1 MRLLSRWGAELGAAA
16 MTVAACSAVVATY
29 GTYNQTWDEPLH
41 MVAGLEWL
49 ERGRYTWEP
58 LHPPLAR
65 VLIAVGPRLGGARLD
80 AEPNPWTQGN
90 RILGAGEHYTRTLAL
105 ARAGVLPFLVLAAA
119 GVFLAGRRAAGAGG
133 GLLAVLLFV
142 TVPPVLAHAG
152 LATTDL
158 ALAAG
163 TVVSFVAF
171 LRWREEPTLAR
182 ALSLGA
188 ALGGT
193 ILTKFS
199 SLLFLPV
206 TLAAAAIVPAGGGF
220 PSTRSDRI
228 RALRPV
234 WIAAIAVIWLGY
246 RFDIGPVLGP
256 EADDSERST
265 ITHIAEMPIYPAPA
279 LLQGIAAYAGQ
290 SAGGRKAF
298 FLGERGREGWW
309 LFFPTLL
316 ALKSPIPL
324 LLFASVGAGALV
336 AGRRDPRS
344 RPGLAAGLA
353 AAGIL
358 MTLLPS
364 RVNIGLR
371 HALAVYPLLAV
382 VAAYGA
388 AELGRRGRRRLGAA
402 AVVALLGWQVMGTAR
417 AAPDFLTRFNELAG
431 GAPERIVVDSDVD
444 WGQDLKRM
452 ADTLRAR
459 RITNPLLAYNGSTDP
474 AAVGIERYRVLRPFT
489 PDTGWIAISV
499 FTRTLGYWNEPT
511 WDDYAWLGSYQPVA
525 RAGRSMLLYRVE
537 AVVPS
542 KR

>member
-1 MRLLSRWGAELGAAA
+1 MRVLSRWAAALGAAGLTA
-16 MTVAACSAVVATY
+16 GACAAVIATY
-29 GTYNQTWDEPLH
+29 RVYSQTWDEPLH
-41 MVAGLEWL
+41 IVAGLEWI
-49 ERGRYTWEP
+49 ERGSYTWEP

-65 VLIAVGPRLGGARLD
+65 VLIGIGPWLAGARLD
-80 AEPNPWTQGN
+80 ADPNPWVQGN
-90 RILGAGEHYTRTLAL
+90 RILGARDEYTRMLSL
-105 ARAGVLPFLVLAAA
+105 ARAGVLPFLALAAA
-119 GVFLAGRRAAGAGG
+119 GAFLAGRRAAGTAG

-142 TVPPVLAHAG
+142 TIPPVLAHAG

-163 TVVSFVAF
+163 TILSFVAF
-171 LRWREEPTLAR
+171 LRWREEPTLSR
-182 ALSLGA
+182 AIALGLV
-188 ALGGT
+188 LGGT

-206 TLAAAAIVPAGGGF
+206 ALAGAAIAPAASVF
-220 PSTRSDRI
+220 PPSRSGRI
-228 RALRPV
+228 LAFRPV
-234 WIAAIAVIWLGY
+234 WITAVAAIWLGY
-246 RFDIGPVLGP
+246 RFDVGPALSPRAG
-256 EADDSERST
+256 AGDHGT
-265 ITHIAEMPIYPAPA
+265 ITAITELPIYPAPA
-279 LLQGIAAYAGQ
+279 LVQGLAAYAGQ

-316 ALKSPIPL
+316 VLKSPIPL
-324 LLFASVGAGALV
+324 LVLTAVGARTLIAR
-336 AGRRDPRS
+336 RRDPS
-344 RPGLAAGLA
+344 RRAGLAAALA

-358 MTLLPS
+358 LVLLPS

-371 HALAVYPLLAV
+371 HALAVYPFMAV

-388 AELGRRGRRRLGAA
+388 IELWGRGRHRLGAV
-402 AVVALLGWQVMGTAR
+402 AVGALLTWQVAGTIR
-417 AAPDFLTRFNELAG
+417 AAPDFLPWFNELAG
-431 GAPERIVVDSDVD
+431 QAPERIVVDSDLD

-459 RITNPLLAYNGSTDP
+459 GITSPLLAYNGSTDP
-474 AAVGIERYRVLRPFT
+474 AAVGIERYRILQPFT

-511 WDDYAWLGSYQPVA
+511 SDDFAWLEAYQPVA
-525 RAGRSMLLYRVE
+525 RAGRSMLLYRIE
-537 AVVPS
+537 AAAES

>member
-1 MRLLSRWGAELGAAA
+1 
-16 MTVAACSAVVATY
+16 
-29 GTYNQTWDEPLH
+29 

-49 ERGRYTWEP
+49 ERGTYTWEP

-65 VLIAVGPRLGGARLD
+65 VLIAIGPWLAGARLD
-80 AEPNPWTQGN
+80 ADPNPWVQGN
-90 RILGAGEHYTRTLAL
+90 RILGAGDQYARMLSL
-105 ARAGVLPFLVLAAA
+105 ARAGVLPFLALAAA
-119 GVFLAGRRAAGAGG
+119 GVFLAGRRAAGTAG
-133 GLLAVLLFV
+133 GLLALLLFV
-142 TVPPVLAHAG
+142 TIPPVLAHAG

-163 TVVSFVAF
+163 TILGFVAF
-171 LRWREEPTLAR
+171 LRWREEPTPPR
-182 ALSLGA
+182 AIALGL

-206 TLAAAAIVPAGGGF
+206 ALAAAAIVPAGSAF
-220 PSTRSDRI
+220 PPSRSHRI
-228 RALRPV
+228 RAFRPV
-234 WIAAIAVIWLGY
+234 WITAAAAIWLGY
-246 RFDIGPVLGP
+246 RLDVGPALPPKADAGDRGP
-256 EADDSERST
+256 
-265 ITHIAEMPIYPAPA
+265 ITAITELPIYPAPA
-279 LLQGIAAYAGQ
+279 LVQGLAAYAGQ

-316 ALKSPIPL
+316 VLKSPIPL
-324 LLFASVGAGALV
+324 LVLTTGAGTLIA
-336 AGRRDPRS
+336 RRRGLMH
-344 RPGLAAGLA
+344 RPGLAAALA

-358 MTLLPS
+358 LVLLPS

-371 HALAVYPLLAV
+371 HALAVYPFMAV

-388 AELGRRGRRRLGAA
+388 IELWQRARHRLGAV
-402 AVVALLGWQVMGTAR
+402 AVGALLTWQVVGTIR
-417 AAPDFLTRFNELAG
+417 AAPDFLPWFNELAG
-431 GAPERIVVDSDVD
+431 PAPERIVVDSDLD

-459 RITNPLLAYNGSTDP
+459 GITNPLLAYNGSTDP
-474 AAVGIERYRVLRPFT
+474 AAVGIERYRILRPFT
-489 PDTGWIAISV
+489 SDTGWIAISV

-511 WDDYAWLGSYQPVA
+511 SDDFAWLEQYEPVT
-525 RAGRSMLLYRVE
+525 RAGHSMLLYRVE
-537 AVVPS
+537 TVSGS